1 MKLIHTG
8 LALAVLAILPEAADA
23 GLMYS
28 FQISGSVDPVHCSPS
43 PGQIDITT
51 SSGTGSCGISESNFQ
66 TSIGTVSLS
75 NWSTA
80 MPNRRGTNPLAEF
93 SVVVTITDQA
103 SGQSAQVTAYGD
115 AFSTWT
121 RQPNGSWSSPV
132 AGIGVTYP
140 GSVTLGT
147 NLYRVG
153 IEPAYSSPGS
163 TAPVIANVEVS
174 VTSLAAPEPGTLAL
188 VASGFPLV
196 GFFFRR
202 RGTNVRS

>member
-1 MKLIHTG
+1 VKLIQTG

-23 GLMYS
+23 GLMYT
-28 FQISGSVDPVHCSPS
+28 FQISGTVYPVPGNPS
-43 PGQIDITT
+43 PGQIDIPS
-51 SSGTGSCGISESNFQ
+51 SSGTVSSSESNFQ
-66 TSIGTVSLS
+66 TAIGTVSLS

-80 MPNRRGTNPLAEF
+80 MPNASGINPLAEF
-93 SVVVTITDQA
+93 GVVVTITDQA

-115 AFSTWT
+115 AFSTWKQ
-121 RQPNGSWSSPV
+121 QPNGSWAFPV
-132 AGIGVTYP
+132 VGIGVTYP

-153 IEPAYSSPGS
+153 IEPAFSSPGS
-163 TAPVIANVEVS
+163 TAPVIANVDVS
-174 VTSLAAPEPGTLAL
+174 VTSLAAPEPCTIAL

-202 RGTNVRS
+202 RATSRS